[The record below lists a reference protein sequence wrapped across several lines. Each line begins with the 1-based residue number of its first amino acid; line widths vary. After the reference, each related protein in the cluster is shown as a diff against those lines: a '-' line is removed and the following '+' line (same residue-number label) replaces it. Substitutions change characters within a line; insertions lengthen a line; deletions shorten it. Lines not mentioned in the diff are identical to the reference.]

1 MKLKMC
7 SVAIALSAL
16 FAQPFNRAY
25 PIGVSRTNRR
35 IATLMVHTSPLD
47 QAGTG
52 DAGGM
57 NIYVCEAA
65 QNMAA
70 MGVEVDIFTRRTNT
84 EVADIV
90 EVSPGVRVIQL
101 NVGPISGVTK
111 EQLPTFIPALAEEFK
126 KALVATHYDVIHSH
140 YWISG
145 KVAMPVAKELN
156 IPLVH
161 TMHTMARVKN
171 LNLAE
176 GEMPE
181 PMIRVQGETQVVAA
195 ADSLIANTDAE
206 AASLVS
212 LYEACPDNV
221 SVVSPGVNLK
231 VFTAG
236 AGKAAAREFV
246 GLPRDAHIITFVG
259 RIQPHKGPEVL
270 IRAVAEMVQHSPH
283 LRAKLVTNIIGGASG
298 ANQSEVERL
307 KELTSWLGID
317 DVVRFA
323 PPVARQDLPQWYRA
337 ADLICV
343 PSYSE
348 SFGLVALEAQ
358 ACGTP
363 VVATAVGG
371 LRTAVADGISG
382 VLVDGHDPRA
392 WSSVLARLIQEPQ
405 RRVLLS
411 MGAVEHA
418 SHFGWDATS
427 RGTLDIYDRVLSAR
441 SDAQKNIG

>member
-1 MKLKMC
+1 M
-7 SVAIALSAL
+7 S
-16 FAQPFNRAY
+16 
-25 PIGVSRTNRR
+25 GR
-35 IATLMVHTSPLD
+35 IAVLMVHTSPLE
-47 QAGTG
+47 QPGIG

-57 NIYVCEAA
+57 NIYVVESA
-65 QNMAA
+65 QRMAA
-70 MGVEVDIFTRRTNT
+70 MGVSVDIFTRRTHASET
-84 EVADIV
+84 DFIEI
-90 EVSPGVRVIQL
+90 SPGVRVRYFDCGHGTL
-101 NVGPISGVTK
+101 SK
-111 EQLPTFIPALAEEFK
+111 EQLPAHIAGLSKEFLRIVK
-126 KALVATHYDVIHSH
+126 DEKYDAIHSH

-145 KVAMPVAKELN
+145 KVAMPVAKALG

-176 GEMPE
+176 GESPE

-195 ADSLIANTDAE
+195 ANALVANTDAE

-212 LYEACPDNV
+212 LYDACPDIV
-221 SVVSPGVNLK
+221 HVVSPGVDLYT
-231 VFTAG
+231 FTPG
-236 AGKAAAREFV
+236 QGRSAARV
-246 GLPRDAHIITFVG
+246 IVDVPQDSLVVSFVG

-270 IRAVAEMVQHSPH
+270 IRATSELVKHSPLMRH
-283 LRAKLVTNIIGGASG
+283 KLIVNIIGGASG
-298 ANQSEVERL
+298 ANTEEVDRL
-307 KELTSWLGID
+307 KELTTWLGID

-323 PPVARQDLPQWYRA
+323 PPVARGDLAQWYRA
-337 ADLICV
+337 ADLVVV

-382 VLVDGHDPRA
+382 VLVDGHDPKA
-392 WSSVLARLIQEPQ
+392 WSSVIARLLQEPQ

-411 MGAVEHA
+411 MGAIEHA
-418 SHFGWDATS
+418 SHFGWDATA
-427 RGTLDIYDRVLSAR
+427 RGTLDIYDQVITQAR
-441 SDAQKNIG
+441 KSLEA

>member
-1 MKLKMC
+1 MN
-7 SVAIALSAL
+7 S
-16 FAQPFNRAY
+16 
-25 PIGVSRTNRR
+25 RR

-57 NIYVCEAA
+57 NIYVIEAA

-70 MGVEVDIFTRRTNT
+70 MGVKVDIFTRRTD
-84 EVADIV
+84 ADIADVV
-90 EVSPGVRVIQL
+90 EVSPGVRVMQL

-111 EQLPTFIPALAEEFK
+111 EQLPTFIPALSEEFK
-126 KALVATHYDVIHSH
+126 KALLAEKYDVIHAH

-176 GEMPE
+176 GEGPE

-246 GLPRDAHIITFVG
+246 GLPKDAHIITFVG

-270 IRAVAEMVQHSPH
+270 IRSIAEMVHHSPH
-283 LRAKLVTNIIGGASG
+283 LRPKLIANIIGGASG

-307 KELTSWLGID
+307 KELVTWLGID

-323 PPVARQDLPQWYRA
+323 PPVPREDLPQWYRA
-337 ADLICV
+337 TDLICV

-371 LRTAVADGISG
+371 LRTAIADGISG

-411 MGAVEHA
+411 MGAIEHA

-427 RGTLDIYDRVLSAR
+427 RGTLDIYDRVLSER
-441 SDAQKNIG
+441 RDAQKNIG

>member
-1 MKLKMC
+1 
-7 SVAIALSAL
+7 
-16 FAQPFNRAY
+16 
-25 PIGVSRTNRR
+25 
-35 IATLMVHTSPLD
+35 MVHTSPLD
-47 QAGTG
+47 QPGAG

-57 NIYVCEAA
+57 NIYVVESAER
-65 QNMAA
+65 MAA
-70 MGVEVDIFTRRTNT
+70 MGVSVDIFTRRHNPDLP
-84 EVADIV
+84 DIV
-90 EVSPGVRVIQL
+90 ELSPGVRVRHL
-101 NVGPISGVTK
+101 NIGACSATK
-111 EQLPTFIPALAEEFK
+111 EELPALIPNLSDAFSKVLEDEK
-126 KALVATHYDVIHSH
+126 YDVLHSH

-145 KVAMPVAKELN
+145 KVAMPVAKKFG
-156 IPLVH
+156 IPLAH

-171 LNLAE
+171 MNLAE
-176 GEMPE
+176 GERPE

-195 ADSLIANTDAE
+195 ADALIANTDAE

-221 SVVSPGVNLK
+221 SVVSPGVDLYT
-231 VFTAG
+231 FTAG
-236 AGKAAAREFV
+236 SGRKAAREAV
-246 GLPRDAHIITFVG
+246 GLPQDAHILAFVG

-270 IRAVAEMVQHSPH
+270 IRAVAEMLNHSPH
-283 LRAKLVTNIIGGASG
+283 LRPKLITIIMGGASG
-298 ANQSEVERL
+298 SGVGEVERL
-307 KELTSWLGID
+307 KDLVSWLNIS
-317 DVVRFA
+317 DVVRFEN
-323 PPVARQDLPQWYRA
+323 PVPRGQLPQWYRA
-337 ADLICV
+337 ADLVCV

-411 MGAVEHA
+411 MGAIEHA
-418 SHFGWDATS
+418 SHFGWDATA
-427 RGTLDIYDRVLSAR
+427 RGTLDIYDRIIATRASAR
-441 SDAQKNIG
+441 KIIG

>member
-1 MKLKMC
+1 M
-7 SVAIALSAL
+7 
-16 FAQPFNRAY
+16 N
-25 PIGVSRTNRR
+25 GR
-35 IATLMVHTSPLD
+35 IAVLMVHTSPLE
-47 QAGTG
+47 QPGIG

-57 NIYVCEAA
+57 NIYVVESA
-65 QNMAA
+65 QRMAA
-70 MGVEVDIFTRRTNT
+70 MGVSVDIFTRRTNASD
-84 EVADIV
+84 VDVV
-90 EVSPGVRVIQL
+90 EISDGVRVRYFDCGHGSL
-101 NVGPISGVTK
+101 TK
-111 EQLPTFIPALAEEFK
+111 EQLPAHIAGLSKEFLRILK
-126 KALVATHYDVIHSH
+126 NENYDVIHSH

-145 KVAMPVAKELN
+145 KVAMLAAKELG

-176 GEMPE
+176 GESPE

-195 ADSLIANTDAE
+195 AQALVANTDAE

-212 LYEACPDNV
+212 LYDACPDIVHVVAPGVDLYTFTPGQGRSAARTIVNLPQE
-221 SVVSPGVNLK
+221 SLVVS
-231 VFTAG
+231 
-236 AGKAAAREFV
+236 
-246 GLPRDAHIITFVG
+246 FVG

-270 IRAVAEMVQHSPH
+270 IRATSELVKHSPL
-283 LRAKLVTNIIGGASG
+283 LRKKLIVNIIGGASG
-298 ANQSEVERL
+298 ANTEEVDRL
-307 KELTSWLGID
+307 KELATWLGID

-323 PPVARQDLPQWYRA
+323 PPAPRADLANWYRA
-337 ADLICV
+337 ADLVIV

-382 VLVDGHDPRA
+382 VLVDGHDPKA
-392 WSSVLARLIQEPQ
+392 WSSVIVRLLQEPQ

-411 MGAVEHA
+411 MGAIEHA
-418 SHFGWDATS
+418 SHFGWDATA
-427 RGTLDIYDRVLSAR
+427 RGTLDIYDQVITQSRKALEA
-441 SDAQKNIG
+441 

>member
-1 MKLKMC
+1 
-7 SVAIALSAL
+7 
-16 FAQPFNRAY
+16 
-25 PIGVSRTNRR
+25 
-35 IATLMVHTSPLD
+35 MVHTSPLD

-101 NVGPISGVTK
+101 NVGPVSGVTK
-111 EQLPTFIPALAEEFK
+111 EQLPTLIPTLAEEFK

-176 GEMPE
+176 GETPE

-195 ADSLIANTDAE
+195 AQALIANTDAE

-221 SVVSPGVNLK
+221 RVVSPGVDLYK
-231 VFTAG
+231 FIPG
-236 AGKAAAREFV
+236 DGKKAARERLSV
-246 GLPRDAHIITFVG
+246 PANANVITFVG
-259 RIQPHKGPEVL
+259 RIQPHKGPELL
-270 IRAVAEMVQHSPH
+270 IRAISEMLIHSPL
-283 LRAKLVTNIIGGASG
+283 LRSGLMVNIVGGSSG
-298 ANQSEVERL
+298 SNTSEVERL
-307 KELTSWLGID
+307 KELAGWLAIS
-317 DVVRFA
+317 DVFKFA
-323 PPVARQDLPQWYRA
+323 EPVPRNDLPDWYRS
-337 ADLICV
+337 ADLVCV

-392 WSSVLARLIQEPQ
+392 WSSILARLLNEPQ

-418 SHFGWDATS
+418 SHFGWDATA
-427 RGTLDIYDRVLSAR
+427 RGTLDIYDRVLSQIAR
-441 SDAQKNIG
+441 EQIAGA

>member
-1 MKLKMC
+1 M
-7 SVAIALSAL
+7 S
-16 FAQPFNRAY
+16 
-25 PIGVSRTNRR
+25 GR
-35 IATLMVHTSPLD
+35 IAVLMVHTSPLE
-47 QAGTG
+47 QPGIG

-57 NIYVCEAA
+57 NIYVVESA
-65 QNMAA
+65 QRMAA
-70 MGVEVDIFTRRTNT
+70 MGVSVDIFTRRTHT
-84 EVADIV
+84 SETATV
-90 EVSPGVRVIQL
+90 EISPGVRVRYFDCGHGTL
-101 NVGPISGVTK
+101 SK
-111 EQLPTFIPALAEEFK
+111 EQLPAHIAGLSKEFLR
-126 KALVATHYDVIHSH
+126 LVKDEKYDAIHSH

-145 KVAMPVAKELN
+145 KVAMPAAKSLG

-176 GEMPE
+176 GESPE

-195 ADSLIANTDAE
+195 ANALVANTDAE

-212 LYEACPDNV
+212 LYDACPDIV
-221 SVVSPGVNLK
+221 HVVSPGVDLYT
-231 VFTAG
+231 FTPG
-236 AGKAAAREFV
+236 QGRSAARV
-246 GLPRDAHIITFVG
+246 IVDVPQDSLVVSFVG

-270 IRAVAEMVQHSPH
+270 IRATCELVKHSPLMRH
-283 LRAKLVTNIIGGASG
+283 KLIVNIIGGASG
-298 ANQSEVERL
+298 ANTEEVDRL
-307 KELTSWLGID
+307 KELTTWLGID

-323 PPVARQDLPQWYRA
+323 PPVARGDLAQWYRA
-337 ADLICV
+337 ADLVVV

-382 VLVDGHDPRA
+382 VLVDGHDPKA
-392 WSSVLARLIQEPQ
+392 WSSVIARLLQEPQ

-411 MGAVEHA
+411 MGAIEHA
-418 SHFGWDATS
+418 SHFGWDATA
-427 RGTLDIYDRVLSAR
+427 RGTLDIYDQVITQTRKSLEA
-441 SDAQKNIG
+441 

>member
-1 MKLKMC
+1 MN
-7 SVAIALSAL
+7 
-16 FAQPFNRAY
+16 P
-25 PIGVSRTNRR
+25 R

-47 QAGTG
+47 QPGAG

-57 NIYVCEAA
+57 NIYVVESAER
-65 QNMAA
+65 MAA
-70 MGVEVDIFTRRTNT
+70 MGVSVDIFTRRHNPDLP
-84 EVADIV
+84 DIV
-90 EVSPGVRVIQL
+90 ELSAGVRVRHL
-101 NVGPISGVTK
+101 NIGACSATK
-111 EQLPTFIPALAEEFK
+111 EELPALIPNLSDAFSKVLQDEK
-126 KALVATHYDVIHSH
+126 YDVLHSH

-145 KVAMPVAKELN
+145 KVAMPVAKKFG
-156 IPLVH
+156 IPLAH

-171 LNLAE
+171 MNLAE
-176 GEMPE
+176 GERPE

-195 ADSLIANTDAE
+195 AEALIANTDAE

-221 SVVSPGVNLK
+221 SVVSPGVDLYT
-231 VFTAG
+231 FTAG
-236 AGKAAAREFV
+236 SGRKAAREAV
-246 GLPRDAHIITFVG
+246 GLPQDAHILAFVG

-270 IRAVAEMVQHSPH
+270 IRAVAEMLNHSPH
-283 LRAKLVTNIIGGASG
+283 LRTKLITIIMGGASG
-298 ANQSEVERL
+298 SGLGEVERL
-307 KELTSWLGID
+307 KDLASWLNIS
-317 DVVRFA
+317 DVVRFEN
-323 PPVARQDLPQWYRA
+323 PVPRAQIPQWYRA
-337 ADLICV
+337 ADLVCV

-411 MGAVEHA
+411 MGAIEHA
-418 SHFGWDATS
+418 SHFGWDATA
-427 RGTLDIYDRVLSAR
+427 RGTLDIYDRIIATSASAR
-441 SDAQKNIG
+441 KIIG